1 MRIGQVMK
9 ATGLGKKTI
18 RYYIQQGLLAPKAE
32 SSNRYLDFT
41 EEDVERLRQI
51 KLLRQLDFPVV
62 ELRQIL
68 DYPETARYYL
78 IRRQK
83 EILREKKRMEWQE
96 TQVELLLDRLPMI
109 PGAEA
114 LQSVHLDGMPQEDQD
129 ALDMVDAYL
138 LVNYFVGTFMHEEE
152 MTDYRLFLLDKLRK
166 QLVAEQSPAMM
177 TLRDYCFGI
186 TPQQSTRFYIENDA
200 VTRRIAGLMETEY
213 DAFTAEMCRGIA
225 EGLASPSFLREWQE
239 NYRGLY
245 SPSTAF
251 FGSETNRAILKEL
264 SPRFAAYQKN
274 ILRCCQAV
282 YDHLHTPEGQPLLHD
297 LTSKLQ
303 GWIDLEHYD
312 HAELATLF
320 LSLPYTPTAAG

>member
-1 MRIGQVMK
+1 MRIGQVTK
-9 ATGLGKKTI
+9 ATGLSKKTI
-18 RYYIQQGLLAPKAE
+18 RYYIQQGLLAPDAE
-32 SSNRYLDFT
+32 GSNRYLDFT
-41 EEDVERLRQI
+41 EADVDRLRQI
-51 KLLRQLDFPVV
+51 KMFRQLDFPVV
-62 ELRQIL
+62 ELRQML
-68 DYPETARYYL
+68 DHPETSRYYL

-96 TQVELLLDRLPMI
+96 AQVELLLDRLPMI
-109 PGAEA
+109 PGPEA
-114 LQSVHLDGMPQEDQD
+114 LQSVRLDGMPQEDQD

-166 QLVAEQSPAMM
+166 QLVAEQSPEMM

-200 VTRRIAGLMETEY
+200 VTRRIAGLTEAEY
-213 DAFTAEMCRGIA
+213 AAFTMEMCRGIA
-225 EGLASPSFLREWQE
+225 EGLASPSFLREWKE
-239 NYRGLY
+239 NYGGLY

-251 FGSETNRAILKEL
+251 FGSETIRAILKEL
-264 SPRFAAYQKN
+264 SPRFSAYQKN
-274 ILRCCQAV
+274 ILCCCRAV
-282 YDHLHTPEGQPLLHD
+282 YEYLHTPDGHPLLCQ

-303 GWIDLEHYD
+303 GWIDLERCD

-320 LSLPYTPTAAG
+320 LALPYVSMPAV